1 MEDDEITHWLELPAG
16 RGFVPFSEL
25 AHLIAKARFRVAPED
40 EEFDFAYGAAR
51 VNLDEEL
58 PKAVAAGLLKVR
70 DPLTHGPHTFPHG
83 FALQSAVV
91 KVSDLRAYLADR
103 GMGVRVTEAGNGPT
117 HWTIGNAAA
126 AIAAQQGWH
135 GHARDM
141 LKMQMMQAARDG
153 TLTVRHPHTDI
164 PYRPDPV
171 RDFYERVTPA
181 DVNTWLT
188 LDPAGSLRWEVGKS
202 QPAAGTTAPTDG
214 EIAPVIYEAPPHEDH
229 SALATRKQLIAAF
242 GAFTD
247 MNMAW
252 FDNVTHTPALL
263 KARKVDGVGARGSTI
278 EPLFCPWEV
287 LVWLLDKKRKKGRRF
302 HNPEKP
308 WELLEN
314 HFPAA
319 YAKHSKHDPREYR
332 PG

>member
-1 MEDDEITHWLELPAG
+1 MEDDEITHWLELPADM
-16 RGFVPFSEL
+16 GFVPFSEL
-25 AHLIAKARFRVAPED
+25 AHLIAKARFPVAPED

-58 PKAVAAGLLKVR
+58 PKAVAADLLKVR

-135 GHARDM
+135 GHARDTS
-141 LKMQMMQAARDG
+141 KEQMMQAARDG

-181 DVNTWLT
+181 DVNAWLT
-188 LDPAGSLRWEVGKS
+188 QYGTGYLFP
-202 QPAAGTTAPTDG
+202 PAAGAESPAVPTAQPEPAKNPEPPPLTTSD
-214 EIAPVIYEAPPHEDH
+214 IASAFAGLRWSEVEWKKPLGDKPKWLAACVSIPGRRGSIETRWNPVCIGGALIFSGHVQARSVRARFQTNHLLLHWFDAWKTYEA
-229 SALATRKQLIAAF
+229 
-242 GAFTD
+242 
-247 MNMAW
+247 
-252 FDNVTHTPALL
+252 DNLDTP
-263 KARKVDGVGARGSTI
+263 
-278 EPLFCPWEV
+278 
-287 LVWLLDKKRKKGRRF
+287 
-302 HNPEKP
+302 
-308 WELLEN
+308 
-314 HFPAA
+314 
-319 YAKHSKHDPREYR
+319 
-332 PG
+332 